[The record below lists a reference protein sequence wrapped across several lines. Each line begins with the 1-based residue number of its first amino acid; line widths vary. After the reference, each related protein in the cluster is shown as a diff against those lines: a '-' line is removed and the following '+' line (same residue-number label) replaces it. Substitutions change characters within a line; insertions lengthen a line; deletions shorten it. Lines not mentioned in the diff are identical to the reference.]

1 MSGPGSDKIWNNAL
15 ICIHKQSH
23 NLQLQNSLALPE
35 SNVDISNYDNS
46 LLYWWLVEMVLLVAF
61 SVTIMSDSLQ
71 TSQLCRH
78 QQVWVL
84 GPCIN
89 SDPTLWA
96 CNISLKKDAWR
107 YFVQRNQY
115 QRYFKMLWYSCDKFW
130 LILAPRIFDLLPLVY
145 WKMALLSFST
155 RRKQNKGKI
164 VIFAWCRKSF
174 FTFWFVQIFDVEK
187 TAAST
192 IDTGVL
198 NPKHF
203 SNQAVDWGPRNEIYA
218 VLEATVFSRIQ
229 VIKD

>member
-1 MSGPGSDKIWNNAL
+1 MSGPGSDRIWNNAF

-23 NLQLQNSLALPE
+23 NLQLKNSLALPE
-35 SNVDISNYDNS
+35 SNVDISNYDKS
-46 LLYWWLVEMVLLVAF
+46 LLYWWLVEMVLLVAL

-89 SDPTLWA
+89 CEGFLQPTLWA
-96 CNISLKKDAWR
+96 CNISIKKDAGR
-107 YFVQRNQY
+107 YFVQRSQY
-115 QRYFKMLWYSCDKFW
+115 QRYFKMLW
-130 LILAPRIFDLLPLVY
+130 LILAAIIFDLLPLVY

-164 VIFAWCRKSF
+164 MIFLDVESL

-192 IDTGVL
+192 IDREVL

-203 SNQAVDWGPRNEIYA
+203 SNRAVGWGPRNGIYA
-218 VLEATVFSRIQ
+218 VL
-229 VIKD
+229 